1 MAGWGYAFGLSKQ
14 QVAEAEP
21 PGTSRLIEHDLH
33 RTASGRNQQGD
44 HIVLIP
50 PPSQSGLDPLNWPTW
65 RKYTVLLTMSLFSF
79 VASFGSAGVAPALP
93 ALIPEFLVFPPFGP
107 PHPLP
112 FSTLTHLVAVNVL
125 LLGCSNIFW

>member
-50 PPSQSGLDPLNWPTW
+50 PPSQSGLDPLN
-65 RKYTVLLTMSLFSF
+65 
-79 VASFGSAGVAPALP
+79 
-93 ALIPEFLVFPPFGP
+93 
-107 PHPLP
+107 
-112 FSTLTHLVAVNVL
+112 
-125 LLGCSNIFW
+125 